1 MGSSTNASGASV
13 SGEHLFIGA
22 TSRDLPGADADFE
35 TLRQLHTDEDHA
47 VTLDA
52 VTLDAVTIGRMASGE
67 VRFHRESGDF
77 RGPKRDEPPAPNLAA
92 GLAAALF
99 PSVAADIPAGR
110 LIRSSTA
117 VKR

>member
-1 MGSSTNASGASV
+1 MGRPTNALGASV

-35 TLRQLHTDEDHA
+35 TLRQLHTDEDH
-47 VTLDA
+47 A